1 MKFKRL
7 TLIAALILSTTVVA
21 AEGKKITKA
30 DAGDYVDCAAFYASV
45 ITSLTTQGTLDEAR
59 QISLSERGNFYLE
72 TAKIYD
78 GVTELSLDM
87 KSRFSTSNK
96 EYVASA
102 YSMLKDPDKDVYSN
116 YVDARISECKAM
128 LDINSKV
135 LLQKQA
141 LKNK

>member
-1 MKFKRL
+1 MKFL
-7 TLIAALILSTTVVA
+7 NITAILLWTFSNSALAADA
-21 AEGKKITKA
+21 KKITKA

-87 KSRFSTSNK
+87 KSRFSTANK

-102 YSMLKDPDKDVYSN
+102 YAMLKDPDKDVYSN
-116 YVDARISECKAM
+116 YVDGRINECKAM
-128 LDINSKV
+128 LDINAKV
-135 LLQKQA
+135 LLQKQR

>member
-1 MKFKRL
+1 MNSKI
-7 TLIAALILSTTVVA
+7 TLITILLALCTNVFA

-116 YVDARISECKAM
+116 YVDARISECKTM

-135 LLQKQA
+135 LLQKQG

>member
-1 MKFKRL
+1 MNNKIML
-7 TLIAALILSTTVVA
+7 TIIFLISSSNIFA
-21 AEGKKITKA
+21 AEGKKIAKA

-128 LDINSKV
+128 LDVNSKV